1 MSIISDLLQ
10 RLGGKRSEPSP
21 ERLPAPDS
29 LALVNRPQ
37 GEPEAQLQREILE
50 DNGIHAMVKNSDP
63 ASAGAGGM
71 GPTWAYELWVMRKDL
86 RRARELL
93 EIDQS
98 DDE

>member
-1 MSIISDLLQ
+1 MSIISDLLN
-10 RLGGKRSEPSP
+10 RLGRKRSDPSP
-21 ERLPAPDS
+21 TRLPSPDS
-29 LALVNRPQ
+29 LALVTRPQ

-50 DNGIHAMVKNSDP
+50 DNGIHAMVKNRDS

-71 GPTWAYELWVMRKDL
+71 GPVWAYELWVMRKDL

-93 EIDQS
+93 DIDQS